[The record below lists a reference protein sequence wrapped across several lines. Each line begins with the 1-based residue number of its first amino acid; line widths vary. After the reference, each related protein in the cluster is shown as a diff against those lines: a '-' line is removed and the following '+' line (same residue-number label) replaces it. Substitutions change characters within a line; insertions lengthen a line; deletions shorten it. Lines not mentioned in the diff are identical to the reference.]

1 MSSGP
6 VSESFEAFMSRAL
19 MDPKTGYYARK
30 VAGIGARGDFATSA
44 SVGDRLA
51 RAIAAWLVSAMKQN
65 PQVRTIIEVGG
76 GEGSLMVGVR
86 KHLGWWHR
94 RRCRWIMV
102 EQSAPLMAKQKEQLG
117 RGVTWVSSMDEA
129 MSLAEGCAFV
139 YHNEFLDAL
148 PFIRVEWSPEL
159 ATWQEVWLTRETAA
173 SSVKEVLRLVKDAC
187 WTDADYSVT
196 RNWNS
201 AHPPPAMHQRG
212 EMHAGVRNWL
222 HSWAPLWRDGAMLTL
237 DYGDLFPALYH
248 RRPRGTARA
257 YLMHQRLDGMEIYQN
272 PGRQDITSDINFT
285 DIREWSAG
293 LGWKETA
300 YGSQGEFLNLW
311 APIGRSSADAYV
323 ADPDGAG
330 EAFKFHLVRP
340 C

>member
-1 MSSGP
+1 MSGGP

-30 VAGIGARGDFATSA
+30 VSGIGVRGDFATSA

-51 RAIAAWLVSAMKQN
+51 RAIAAWLVSAMKQK
-65 PQVRTIIEVGG
+65 PQVRTIIEIGG
-76 GEGSLMVGVR
+76 GEGSLMAGVR
-86 KHLGWWHR
+86 KHLGWWHG

-102 EQSAPLMAKQKEQLG
+102 EQSAPLMARQKETLG
-117 RGVTWVSSMDEA
+117 SSVTWVGSMTEA
-129 MSLAEGCAFV
+129 LSLADGRAFI

-148 PFIRVEWSPEL
+148 PFVRVEWSAEL
-159 ATWQEVWLTRETAA
+159 AEWREIWLRRDSAGMVHEEVRPADSARWSHSEYSLTRQ
-173 SSVKEVLRLVKDAC
+173 
-187 WTDADYSVT
+187 
-196 RNWNS
+196 WNTS
-201 AHPPPAMHQRG
+201 QPPPSVRQRG
-212 EMHAGVRNWL
+212 ELHSGVRDWL
-222 HSWAPLWRDGAMLTL
+222 QSWASQWLGGAMLTL

-257 YLMHQRLDGMEIYQN
+257 YLLHLRLEGMEIYQN

-285 DIREWSAG
+285 DLREWSAG

-300 YGSQGEFLNLW
+300 YGSQGEFLNRW

-330 EAFKFHLVRP
+330 SAFKFHLVCP